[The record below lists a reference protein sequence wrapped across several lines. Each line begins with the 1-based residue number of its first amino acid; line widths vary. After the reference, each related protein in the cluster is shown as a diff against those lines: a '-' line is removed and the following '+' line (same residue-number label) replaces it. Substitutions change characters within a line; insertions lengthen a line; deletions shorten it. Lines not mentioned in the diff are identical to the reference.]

1 MLWRK
6 NYREREREQLKYLV
20 EENIIR
26 LSSLNANTPEIYR
39 KKVLPR
45 IIEILLD
52 SKDAMSQ
59 QYLMECVI
67 QAFPDEYN
75 IEAMNTLLETSSKLE
90 SVVDIKTLFILI
102 IMNKLK

>member
-52 SKDAMSQ
+52 SKGGN
-59 QYLMECVI
+59 
-67 QAFPDEYN
+67 N
-75 IEAMNTLLETSSKLE
+75 I
-90 SVVDIKTLFILI
+90 
-102 IMNKLK
+102 